1 MGGIFWKSQAQLQ
14 TEELKNQTE
23 LLQRKIDNQ
32 EKMLKIIILN
42 TKALITTLSSHIDD
56 KNIIKDINKL
66 LDEQEK
72 ILNENLS
79 EEKFF

>member
-1 MGGIFWKSQAQLQ
+1 MGGIFWKSKAELQA
-14 TEELKNQTE
+14 EELKKQTE

-56 KNIIKDINKL
+56 KNIIREINKL

-72 ILNENLS
+72 ILKEIV
-79 EEKFF
+79 